1 MPGKR
6 CWLFLSLLLSSP
18 AYAWTGISAS
28 IGEYDSDWR
37 IDGELRPITLTR
49 YGIAIED
56 RTSAGLR
63 LGVAV
68 GEFGLRLKSADG
80 TQSDDYSGEYLDLR
94 LRWPLRLN
102 SLLTL
107 HGDFGYAW
115 QSGRLSDDGSS
126 DDGIN
131 WSRSRFGLGLDVK
144 LGMVSLRPFVEWRSL
159 DGDVDLGGTRRLFE
173 NEKQTGGG
181 VVIDLQVDPSG
192 LVRFTWFSE
201 GQTGLVLSFVRTY

>member
-6 CWLFLSLLLSSP
+6 YLVALLPLFSFP
-18 AYAWTGISAS
+18 AHAWTGISAS

-37 IDGELRPITLTR
+37 IDGEPRPITLTR

-63 LGVAV
+63 LGVAI

-80 TQSDDYSGEYLDLR
+80 TRSDDYAGEYLDLR
-94 LRWPLRLN
+94 LRWPVRLN
-102 SLLTL
+102 SLLML

-126 DDGIN
+126 NDGIN
-131 WSRSRFGLGLDVK
+131 WSRTRFGVGVDVK
-144 LGMVSLRPFVEWRSL
+144 LGVLAVRPFVEWRSL
-159 DGDVDLGGTRRLFE
+159 DGDVDLDGTRRLFE
-173 NEKQTGGG
+173 NEEQTSGG
-181 VVIDLQVDPSG
+181 VIIDLQVDPSG
-192 LVRFTWFSE
+192 FVRFTWFSQ
-201 GQTGLVLSFVRTY
+201 GQTGLVLSFVRAY